1 MKIKNPHFF
10 IALKK
15 EALTIVITAESLVG
29 FDLLVRG
36 IDLFAFFMFHPV
48 VLSMQIILR
57 KFLTKTRITPMQAIR
72 TTSSLLR
79 CLLLVT
85 LFLSLMTSCE
95 SRKIIVN
102 GLDEREANE
111 ILVFLSNKNVDAVKV
126 QNVAAA
132 GGGGG
137 GSKIVLWDISVD
149 SNQALDAMAYLN
161 QAGLPRRRSQNL
173 LNIFTGAGLV
183 PSEMEQKIRY
193 QAGLAEQIA
202 STIRKIDGI
211 LDAEVQISFPEEDPL
226 NPAEKKQK
234 ITASVYVKHNGVL
247 DDPNSHLTTKIKRL
261 VAASVPGLD
270 YDNVTI
276 IGERARFSDFP
287 MGISPSVSEEEKHY
301 VNIWSLI
308 IAKESVTRFRLIFF
322 TFTILILLL
331 AISLIWLGW
340 KMYPFIKELGGI
352 KELFKLHPLT
362 TKKTEPEAPV
372 DEKETPAIASE
383 EKSKSLADKDVDQT

>member
-1 MKIKNPHFF
+1 
-10 IALKK
+10 
-15 EALTIVITAESLVG
+15 
-29 FDLLVRG
+29 
-36 IDLFAFFMFHPV
+36 
-48 VLSMQIILR
+48 
-57 KFLTKTRITPMQAIR
+57 MQAFR
-72 TTSSLLR
+72 TPSSLLQY
-79 CLLLVT
+79 
-85 LFLSLMTSCE
+85 LFLICTCLSLLTSCE

-111 ILVFLSNKNVDAVKV
+111 ILVFLSNKNIDAIKV
-126 QNVAAA
+126 QNTAA

-137 GSKIVLWDISVD
+137 GAKIVLWDISVE
-149 SNQALDAMAYLN
+149 SSQALDAMSYLN

-226 NPAEKKQK
+226 NPTAVKQK

-270 YDNVTI
+270 YDYVTV

-287 MGISPSVSEEEKHY
+287 IGVTSGAAEEEKHY
-301 VNIWSLI
+301 VTIWSI
-308 IAKESVTRFRLIFF
+308 VIAKESILRFRIFF
-322 TFTILILLL
+322 FAFTLMILILLI
-331 AISLIWLGW
+331 ALIWLCW
-340 KMYPFIKELGGI
+340 KIYPFLKDQGGL
-352 KELFKLHPLT
+352 KGLFHLHPL
-362 TKKTEPEAPV
+362 KIEKTEAEKTAE
-372 DEKETPAIASE
+372 EKEPPKEAAGAQE
-383 EKSKSLADKDVDQT
+383 KSLADKDVDQT

>member
-1 MKIKNPHFF
+1 MYTSYPSTQH
-10 IALKK
+10 
-15 EALTIVITAESLVG
+15 
-29 FDLLVRG
+29 
-36 IDLFAFFMFHPV
+36 
-48 VLSMQIILR
+48 ILR
-57 KFLTKTRITPMQAIR
+57 YFLLACTF
-72 TTSSLLR
+72 
-79 CLLLVT
+79 
-85 LFLSLMTSCE
+85 LFLLTGCE

-111 ILVFLSNKNVDAVKV
+111 ILVFLSNKGIDAIKV
-126 QNVAAA
+126 QSVAA

-137 GSKIVLWDISVD
+137 GGSKVVLWDISV
-149 SNQALDAMAYLN
+149 SSTQALDAMAYLN

-193 QAGLAEQIA
+193 QTGLAEQIA

-270 YDNVTI
+270 YDNVTV

-287 MGISPSVSEEEKHY
+287 VGATGAVEEEKQY
-301 VNIWSLI
+301 VSIWSII
-308 IAKESVTRFRLIFF
+308 IAKESVFRFRIFF
-322 TFTILILLL
+322 FSFTILILILML
-331 AISLIWLGW
+331 CLIWLCW
-340 KMYPFIKELGGI
+340 KMYPLLKEQGGI
-352 KELFKLHPLT
+352 KNLLNLHPFHAEA
-362 TKKTEPEAPV
+362 KKEEQAPPEEKEAPKEENK
-372 DEKETPAIASE
+372 DEK
-383 EKSKSLADKDVDQT
+383 KSLVDKDVDQT

>member
-1 MKIKNPHFF
+1 MHTSYVSTQQILRYF
-10 IALKK
+10 
-15 EALTIVITAESLVG
+15 
-29 FDLLVRG
+29 
-36 IDLFAFFMFHPV
+36 LFACTF
-48 VLSMQIILR
+48 
-57 KFLTKTRITPMQAIR
+57 
-72 TTSSLLR
+72 
-79 CLLLVT
+79 
-85 LFLSLMTSCE
+85 LFLMTGCE

-102 GLDEREANE
+102 ALDEREANE
-111 ILVFLSNKNVDAVKV
+111 ILVFLSNKGVDAIKV
-126 QNVAAA
+126 QSVAA
-132 GGGGG
+132 GGAGG
-137 GSKIVLWDISVD
+137 GSKIVLWDISVS

-193 QAGLAEQIA
+193 QTGLAEQIA

-270 YDNVTI
+270 YDNVTV

-287 MGISPSVSEEEKHY
+287 VGLTTGSVEDEKQY
-301 VNIWSLI
+301 VSIWSII
-308 IAKESVTRFRLIFF
+308 IAKESVFRFRIFF
-322 TFTILILLL
+322 FSFTILILILML
-331 AISLIWLGW
+331 CLIWLCW
-340 KMYPFIKELGGI
+340 KMFPVLKEQGGI
-352 KELFKLHPLT
+352 KSLLKLHPFHAEP
-362 TKKTEPEAPV
+362 KKAEEAPAGEKEASKEEAK
-372 DEKETPAIASE
+372 DEKSSQI
-383 EKSKSLADKDVDQT
+383 DKDVDQT

>member
-1 MKIKNPHFF
+1 MQ
-10 IALKK
+10 
-15 EALTIVITAESLVG
+15 
-29 FDLLVRG
+29 
-36 IDLFAFFMFHPV
+36 
-48 VLSMQIILR
+48 VLRHS
-57 KFLTKTRITPMQAIR
+57 T
-72 TTSSLLR
+72 SLLR
-79 CLLLVT
+79 SV
-85 LFLSLMTSCE
+85 LFLFTCLFLMTSCE

-111 ILVFLSNKNVDAVKV
+111 ILVFLSNKNLDAIKV
-126 QNVAAA
+126 QSVAA
-132 GGGGG
+132 GGSGGAA
-137 GSKIVLWDISVD
+137 KIVLWDISVE

-287 MGISPSVSEEEKHY
+287 MGVLPSEEDKQY
-301 VNIWSLI
+301 VSIWSVVL
-308 IAKESVTRFRLIFF
+308 AKESVSRFRLFFF

-331 AISLIWLGW
+331 TLALVWLCW
-340 KMYPFIKELGGI
+340 KFYPIIKEQGGI
-352 KELFKLHPLT
+352 KGLLQLHPFKAEKKEEDTEKPAEIPSET
-362 TKKTEPEAPV
+362 TKEGK
-372 DEKETPAIASE
+372 SE
-383 EKSKSLADKDVDQT
+383 QEKSLADKDVDQT

>member
-1 MKIKNPHFF
+1 
-10 IALKK
+10 
-15 EALTIVITAESLVG
+15 
-29 FDLLVRG
+29 
-36 IDLFAFFMFHPV
+36 
-48 VLSMQIILR
+48 MQILRRCKTPLRSFLLIFTFLFIL
-57 KFLTKTRITPMQAIR
+57 
-72 TTSSLLR
+72 
-79 CLLLVT
+79 
-85 LFLSLMTSCE
+85 TSCE

-102 GLDEREANE
+102 GLEEREANE
-111 ILVFLSNKNVDAVKV
+111 ILVFLQNKNVDAIKV
-126 QNVAAA
+126 QNTAATGA
-132 GGGGG
+132 GGGA
-137 GSKIVLWDISVD
+137 SKIVLWDISVA

-211 LDAEVQISFPEEDPL
+211 LDTEVQISFPEEDPL

-287 MGISPSVSEEEKHY
+287 LGITPSEEEKHY
-301 VNIWSLI
+301 VNIWSII
-308 IAKESVTRFRLIFF
+308 IAKESVTRFRILFF
-322 TFTILILLL
+322 TFTVLLL
-331 AISLIWLGW
+331 TLAIALIWLCW
-340 KMYPFIKELGGI
+340 KIYPFLKEHGGI
-352 KELFKLHPLT
+352 KGLFHLHSLAAE
-362 TKKTEPEAPV
+362 KTEPEKPV
-372 DEKETPAIASE
+372 ENKEPPKESQAEKD
-383 EKSKSLADKDVDQT
+383 KSLADKDVDQT

>member
-1 MKIKNPHFF
+1 
-10 IALKK
+10 
-15 EALTIVITAESLVG
+15 
-29 FDLLVRG
+29 
-36 IDLFAFFMFHPV
+36 
-48 VLSMQIILR
+48 
-57 KFLTKTRITPMQAIR
+57 MQALR
-72 TTSSLLR
+72 HCSSLLKT
-79 CLLLVT
+79 LLFICTCIT
-85 LFLSLMTSCE
+85 LLTSCE

-111 ILVFLSNKNVDAVKV
+111 ILVFLSNKNLDAVKV
-126 QNVAAA
+126 QNV
-132 GGGGG
+132 GTGGGG
-137 GSKIVLWDISVD
+137 GSKIVLWDISVE

-211 LDAEVQISFPEEDPL
+211 LDTEVQISFPEEDPL

-247 DDPNSHLTTKIKRL
+247 DDPNSHLTTKLKRL

-287 MGISPSVSEEEKHY
+287 LGGSPGAEEEKQF
-301 VNIWSLI
+301 VSIWSVI
-308 IAKESVTRFRLIFF
+308 VAKESVSKFRFIFF
-322 TFTILILLL
+322 TFTLLL
-331 AISLIWLGW
+331 LLLTLALVWLAWKLYPYLKEHGGLKSL
-340 KMYPFIKELGGI
+340 FH
-352 KELFKLHPLT
+352 LHSHEAVT
-362 TKKTEPEAPV
+362 EKKEPEKVAEV
-372 DEKETPAIASE
+372 KEVPKEEAGDK
-383 EKSKSLADKDVDQT
+383 EKSSLADKDVDQT